1 VGRVGSVDGRTGIG
15 SGELQTGD
23 LEVEMR
29 ESGSG
34 SVVRV
39 LAALALAALVGVF
52 ALSGCGSDSGTT
64 TNETTL
70 SEKPGMSE
78 PGENKEAVE
87 AEEAEEAKEAENT
100 EAPKGKAGAGAEEAT
115 KEQPAGGGEQLE
127 EGKTVFTTNCAA
139 CHTLADAG
147 ASGEVGP
154 DLDQLKPDEATVEH
168 QVINGGGPMPAFG
181 STLQKGEIEAV
192 SKYVSSVAGK
202 G

>member
-1 VGRVGSVDGRTGIG
+1 MNCK
-15 SGELQTGD
+15 TGD

-78 PGENKEAVE
+78 PGENKEA
-87 AEEAEEAKEAENT
+87 EEAEAAKEAGKT
-100 EAPKGKAGAGAEEAT
+100 EASKGEPAAGGEAEAGG
-115 KEQPAGGGEQLE
+115 EQPAGGGEQLE

>member
-1 VGRVGSVDGRTGIG
+1 
-15 SGELQTGD
+15 
-23 LEVEMR
+23 MR

-34 SVVRV
+34 SVIRV

-78 PGENKEAVE
+78 PGEGKK
-87 AEEAEEAKEAENT
+87 AEEAEAAEAAKEAGKA
-100 EAPKGKAGAGAEEAT
+100 EAPKGKPAAGAEEAET
-115 KEQPAGGGEQLE
+115 GTEGAAGGGESLE
-127 EGKTVFTTNCAA
+127 EGKTVFTTNCAG

-147 ASGEVGP
+147 TSGEVGP
-154 DLDQLKPDEATVEH
+154 NLDQLMPDEATVEH

-181 STLQKGEIEAV
+181 PILEKGEIEAV
-192 SKYVSSVAGK
+192 AKYVSSVAGK